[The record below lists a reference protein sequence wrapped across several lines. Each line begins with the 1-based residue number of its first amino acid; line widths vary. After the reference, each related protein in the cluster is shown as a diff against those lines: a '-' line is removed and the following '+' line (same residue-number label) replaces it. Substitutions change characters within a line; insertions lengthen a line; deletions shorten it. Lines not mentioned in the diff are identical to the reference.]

1 MTYRGAH
8 ILRRGSLGRGDAMPL
23 RHQLARCHVH
33 QRALN
38 SRAADIHPQYDRCC
52 RRRACRRSWR
62 LLSCR
67 AGSTLA
73 HKARQGGAAGGKA
86 RVGTQRPPRSQTGR
100 LLAGGATEKT
110 RGGGRRSSGLERGL
124 EPPRGGDG
132 DRHAGMHVVRARACV
147 AGTSVRR
154 AWRELLYC
162 TAHCVD
168 VRSSTGARRGHGC
181 SGGAHIF
188 LGHGQS
194 PPLRLATTPPR
205 QQALHMSLRQRS

>member
-1 MTYRGAH
+1 
-8 ILRRGSLGRGDAMPL
+8 MPL

-162 TAHCVD
+162 TVSMFA
-168 VRSSTGARRGHGC
+168 
-181 SGGAHIF
+181 
-188 LGHGQS
+188 
-194 PPLRLATTPPR
+194 PPR
-205 QQALHMSLRQRS
+205 ARGVGMGAAEVRTFSSDMVKVRRSDWLQRHPGSKPSTCRCGNEAERFVGVPR